1 MGTAEPEPTPASI
14 IAAAERA
21 ISDFLIVF
29 LLGPSTSLKRQNVS
43 PSSIMIRLRR
53 LALPL

>member
-29 LLGPSTSLKRQNVS
+29 LLGPSTSLKRQNVGL
-43 PSSIMIRLRR
+43 SSIMIRLRR